1 MSMHNFEMS
10 QGAHFPKAFTDFRLL
25 RRGMLRYGMA
35 IVLVVAALGLSL
47 VLHPFLKNAFLVFFL
62 AAVMTTAWFGRT
74 GPGLFSVAVSTMV
87 VDYYFLVPYHAF
99 TAELEEIPYLL
110 SFLLSACCASWLA
123 STRKQVEEKQRV
135 HFDLLFE
142 HGPEAIMLVDSEDRV
157 QRINREFSRI
167 FGYLS
172 SEIVGGLSTAFIVP
186 PDALKEA
193 RASRTS
199 LAQGESV
206 SMETVRRCKDG
217 STIHVSQIAVPV
229 VVDGERISYYFI
241 FRDIT
246 ESKRAAEALQQAHA
260 ELAHLSRVTTM
271 GELVA
276 TIAHEVNQPIAA
288 VVTNANA
295 AGRWLAQ
302 DPPKLDEVRDG
313 LSNIGR
319 DAARAGD
326 VIGRIRALV
335 RKSEPSMA
343 ALDINEIIRGVLVL
357 LNAELR
363 SGGVRVQTQLEKVP
377 VVIGDRVQLQQV
389 MLNLIINAIEA
400 MSTIHDRPRQL
411 AIRSLQDRELVLV
424 QVRDSGIGFD
434 AEHADTIFNPFF
446 STKAEG
452 IGMGLTIS
460 QSIVSAHGGR
470 LWATL
475 AEPGAVLNFTVPV
488 AGDLQ

>member
-1 MSMHNFEMS
+1 
-10 QGAHFPKAFTDFRLL
+10 
-25 RRGMLRYGMA
+25 
-35 IVLVVAALGLSL
+35 
-47 VLHPFLKNAFLVFFL
+47 
-62 AAVMTTAWFGRT
+62 
-74 GPGLFSVAVSTMV
+74 
-87 VDYYFLVPYHAF
+87 
-99 TAELEEIPYLL
+99 
-110 SFLLSACCASWLA
+110 
-123 STRKQVEEKQRV
+123 
-135 HFDLLFE
+135 
-142 HGPEAIMLVDSEDRV
+142 
-157 QRINREFSRI
+157 
-167 FGYLS
+167 
-172 SEIVGGLSTAFIVP
+172 
-186 PDALKEA
+186 
-193 RASRTS
+193 
-199 LAQGESV
+199 
-206 SMETVRRCKDG
+206 METVRRCKDG